1 LDGQLTTIH
10 EKEQTMFS
18 DRLNNA
24 FNTQIKNELNSAY
37 IYLGMAA
44 YFDNQNLPGFAHWM
58 RAQAQE
64 ELAHAMKFYD
74 FVYERDGSVDLEGL
88 DQPKADYESPLAAFQ
103 AAYEHEQFI
112 SGTIHH
118 LYRLAQEEDDYASRP
133 LLHWFIEE
141 QVEEEATAR
150 TIVEQLQMIG
160 ESKTGIF
167 MLDRQLGSR

>member
-1 LDGQLTTIH
+1 M
-10 EKEQTMFS
+10 MFS
-18 DRLNNA
+18 DRLSNA

-44 YFDNQNLPGFAHWM
+44 YFDDGNLPGFAHWM

-64 ELAHAMKFYD
+64 ELTHAIKFYT
-74 FVYERDGSVDLEGL
+74 FVYERDGSVVLESL
-88 DQPKADYESPLAAFQ
+88 EQPKADYESPLAAFQ
-103 AAYEHEQFI
+103 AAYEHEQYI

-118 LYRLAQEEDDYASRP
+118 LYQLAEEEHDYASRP

-141 QVEEEATAR
+141 QIEEEANAR
-150 TIVEQLQMIG
+150 TVVEQLQMIG